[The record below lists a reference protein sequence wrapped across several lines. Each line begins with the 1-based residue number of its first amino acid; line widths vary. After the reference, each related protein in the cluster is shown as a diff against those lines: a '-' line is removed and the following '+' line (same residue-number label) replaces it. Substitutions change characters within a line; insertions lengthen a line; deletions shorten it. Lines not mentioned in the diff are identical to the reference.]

1 VIFSLDVELTPED
14 LAAIFLRKQWMWASR
29 GVYGV
34 PSADDIAKQIIR
46 LAHRVRDEGLVY
58 ARAGRLVVFLAD
70 ENEGLYDVLLDIGCL
85 WDESVGDEED
95 QMEVA

>member
-1 VIFSLDVELTPED
+1 MIFTLDPELTPEE

-34 PSADDIAKQIIR
+34 PSAEDIAKQIIH
-46 LAHRVRDEGLVY
+46 LAYRVRDEGLLY

-70 ENEGLYDVLLDIGCL
+70 ESEGLYDVLLDIGCL
-85 WDESVGDEED
+85 WDESLDGEED
-95 QMEVA
+95 EVEAA